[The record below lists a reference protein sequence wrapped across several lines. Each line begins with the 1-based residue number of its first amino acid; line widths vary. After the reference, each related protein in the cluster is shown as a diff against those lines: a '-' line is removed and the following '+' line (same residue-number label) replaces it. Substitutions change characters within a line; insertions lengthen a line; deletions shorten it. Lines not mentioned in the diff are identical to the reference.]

1 MQIYRKRNRA
11 LSIEAMWPI
20 GVTVAILAFLE
31 PTQAQSSCLLEVEN
45 VKLIAD
51 NVPTLLDY
59 AEQDFSKETGKDI
72 SAADKILRPVV
83 TDVFGN
89 NALSQKLI
97 EKLDSHDCDSPAL
110 LAIGKLLKESNAKL
124 ANQRTQTS
132 SPAKVTSE
140 KRVKEL
146 EALADSFALPEL
158 FAENSVAGA
167 AMNAALEI
175 YFTEKPEELAHL
187 DGNEAKRL
195 AEDILP
201 ELRQREGNPIR
212 FDRDVS
218 RGIAKAQLTWVLSTL
233 SEDDIKQLKDFYAS
247 PAVMAERD
255 RLIASYKEQIDR
267 DSVTMLVKALEAFK
281 PHFSGEAS
289 LNDRNKK

>member
-1 MQIYRKRNRA
+1 
-11 LSIEAMWPI
+11 MWPI
-20 GVTVAILAFLE
+20 GVTVAVLAFLE

-51 NVPTLLDY
+51 NVPTLLGY
-59 AEQDFSKETGKDI
+59 AEQDFSKEKSKDV
-72 SAADKILRPVV
+72 STVDKILRPIV
-83 TDVFGN
+83 TEVFGDS
-89 NALSQKLI
+89 ALSQKLI
-97 EKLDSHDCDSPAL
+97 EKFGSRDCDSPAL

-124 ANQRTQTS
+124 ANQGTQTS
-132 SPAKVTSE
+132 TPEKVASE
-140 KRVKEL
+140 ERVKEL

-233 SEDDIKQLKDFYAS
+233 PEDDLKQLKDFYAS

-267 DSVTMLVKALEAFK
+267 YSVTMLVKALEAFK
-281 PHFSGEAS
+281 PHFNGEAS
-289 LNDRNKK
+289 LSDRNKK